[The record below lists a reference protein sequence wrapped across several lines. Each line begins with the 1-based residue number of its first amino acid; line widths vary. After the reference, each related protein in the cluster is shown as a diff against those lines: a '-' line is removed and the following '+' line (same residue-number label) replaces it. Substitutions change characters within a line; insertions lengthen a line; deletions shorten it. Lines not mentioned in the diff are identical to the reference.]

1 MVSFIK
7 HTQIINCLNAWKNIY
22 NHSGF
27 LFLCDSQIQNRKD
40 EFCYNTSFITKVDEL
55 GSDLNQGRENMDLS
69 LFRGKDSIEV

>member
-40 EFCYNTSFITKVDEL
+40 EFGYKTSLITKVDEL
-55 GSDLNQGRENMDLS
+55 GSDLNKGRENTIVS
-69 LFRGKDSIEV
+69 VII

>member
-40 EFCYNTSFITKVDEL
+40 EFGYKTPLITKVDEL
-55 GSDLNQGRENMDLS
+55 GSDLNKGRENTIVS
-69 LFRGKDSIEV
+69 VII